1 MGLFKRLRG
10 KSMGDPVPGT
20 AKVLQAQDRTETDA
34 LISRTVLKLVVSAE
48 GLEPTNVTWKG
59 MVKAHKR
66 PRRGVVLPVTV
77 DRADPDHI
85 EIDWD
90 EAPNVVKQLI
100 GGTSKDLTA
109 EQKQTMEATQA
120 KVLENQD
127 EFKKLVE
134 QFKNGEIDQDEL
146 MRRQNELM
154 GSQAPDQS

>member
-1 MGLFKRLRG
+1 MGLFDRLRG
-10 KSMGDPVPGT
+10 KSMEDPVPGT

-66 PRRGVVLPVTV
+66 PRRGGVLPVTV
-77 DRADPDHI
+77 DRANPEHV

-90 EAPNVVKQLI
+90 EAPNVVKQLV
-100 GGTSKDLTA
+100 GGTYSDLTA
-109 EQKQTMEATQA
+109 EQKQTVEETQA
-120 KVLENQD
+120 KVLANSD
-127 EFKKLVE
+127 EFMKLTE

-146 MRRQNELM
+146 MKRSNELM
-154 GSQAPDQS
+154 GEAPDQS